1 MKIAIAQMEMRST
14 CAENLEGVIGHLH
27 EAKALGA
34 DVAVFPECATTGFHR
49 QVPDQVNR
57 REIAGAVARIQQECA
72 ALGIAAVVG
81 TPFYPSDSDGEIWN
95 AAIVI
100 DPRGAVLAVVPKV
113 GLTKSERLFF
123 TAGDARTAF
132 TLGSVG
138 CGVML
143 CREVRDGEELRTG
156 LGGIRLAFWPGAI
169 AWDSAPTDPD
179 NVVTP
184 EIASECARTLESYVV
199 QCNWATSL
207 NNPDVRGMG
216 GSLVL
221 APTGELLHRCPL
233 DTVGISLVELDPGSR
248 GEPEPHAASRAS
260 NA

>member
-1 MKIAIAQMEMRST
+1 VKIAIAQMEMRPT

-27 EAKALGA
+27 EANARGA

-57 REIAGAVARIQQECA
+57 REIGEAVARIQEECA

-95 AAIVI
+95 AAAVI
-100 DPRGAVLAVVPKV
+100 DPRGDVVAVLPKV

-123 TAGDARTAF
+123 TAGETRAAF
-132 TLGSVG
+132 PLGSVG

-143 CREVRDGEELRTG
+143 CREVRDGEEIRAQ
-156 LGGIRLAFWPGAI
+156 LGGIRLTFWPGAI
-169 AWDSAPTDPD
+169 AWDNTPTDPD
-179 NVVTP
+179 SVVTP
-184 EIASECARTLESYVV
+184 EIARECARTLGSYMV

-233 DTVGISLVELDPGSR
+233 DTVGISIVELDPGSR
-248 GEPEPHAASRAS
+248 ES
-260 NA
+260 